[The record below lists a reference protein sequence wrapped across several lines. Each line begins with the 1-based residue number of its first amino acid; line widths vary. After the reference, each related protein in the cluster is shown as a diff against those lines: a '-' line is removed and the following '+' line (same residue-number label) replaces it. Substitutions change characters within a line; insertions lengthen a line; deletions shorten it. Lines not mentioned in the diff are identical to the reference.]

1 MRSTCS
7 KIGHLI
13 SCCIVVSS
21 FLLAQEPLAKP
32 GQNGPPTANDAQEI
46 VRRAI
51 GADQR
56 NWALARNYTCQE
68 RVAQKRLDHQGAT
81 KSQVIKTYD
90 VTIYY
95 DEPYQRL
102 IQMNDKPLSDKEE
115 KKEDEKL
122 EKLISKRKAESPQER
137 QKRLEN
143 QEKQREE
150 ERAFA
155 RDVINAYDFRMAG
168 EEQIDGRGVYVIEA
182 IPRKDFHPTQ
192 PHADVLSK
200 VRGKA
205 WIDKEDYGW
214 VKIQAEVIDTI
225 SYGLF
230 LARIHKGS
238 HLDFTQGRINNEIWL
253 PRRVVVDA
261 SARLMLLMNGAFE
274 QENTFTNYKKF
285 TTTHRVIPETQD
297 VQPAPPRPM

>member
-1 MRSTCS
+1 MIKAPMRNACS
-7 KIGHLI
+7 KIVLLI
-13 SCCIVVSS
+13 FCWMAVPSS
-21 FLLAQEPLAKP
+21 LTAQEP
-32 GQNGPPTANDAQEI
+32 NAQEI

-51 GADQR
+51 EADQR

-68 RVAQKRLDHQGAT
+68 RVAQRRLDHQGAM

-102 IQMNDKPLSDKEE
+102 VQTNDKPLSDKEE
-115 KKEDEKL
+115 KKEEEKL
-122 EKLISKRKAESPQER
+122 EKLISRRKAESQQDHR
-137 QKRLEN
+137 KRVEK

-150 ERAFA
+150 DRAFA

-168 EEQIDGRGVYVIEA
+168 EEQIDGRSVYVIEA

-225 SYGLF
+225 SFGLF
-230 LARIHKGS
+230 LARIHQGS
-238 HLDFTQGRINNEIWL
+238 RLDFTQGRINNEIWL
-253 PRRVVVDA
+253 PRRILVDA

-285 TTTHRVIPETQD
+285 TTTHRFIPETQD
-297 VQPAPPRPM
+297 AQPGPPK